1 VSTPTAASGDQPT
14 SHPTG
19 RPVPWLGAVFVVLW
33 VVGFGG
39 GAVFLVHAQLTGTPA
54 TVTVDRC
61 EDRTTTNYVCTGTWT
76 VDGVTTSGVID
87 GDAGD
92 PGDTA
97 DVRIRDGRA
106 YPTSLRLPIILG
118 VIALSL
124 PVLALWSLVQ
134 SRRARASAR
143 EPLPPVAG

>member
-1 VSTPTAASGDQPT
+1 VYGPT
-14 SHPTG
+14 SEPAEEPAQQPTG

-39 GAVFLVHAQLTGTPA
+39 GTVFLLHAQLTGTPA

-61 EDRTTTNYVCTGTWT
+61 ENRTPTNEVCTGTWT

-134 SRRARASAR
+134 SRRSRAAGQ
-143 EPLPPVAG
+143 PPTVAG